1 MSTDKPFSSAVTKGI
16 RTPSRR
22 FHQGRP
28 HLLWTLHPSLDLLQK
43 LRHEWQPTQQS
54 RPDPEYNSKRG
65 TTEGPSL
72 RLRRES
78 PCVMLSC
85 DHSQENPPSQ
95 RLTLPFTLSHL
106 PWGPPVGSSG
116 WTTGLQLWD
125 SSQSQLSRT
134 KLPLTLSPS
143 GGTAALSCQLASAQV
158 QQG

>member
-22 FHQGRP
+22 FHQGWP
-28 HLLWTLHPSLDLLQK
+28 HLLWRLHPSLDLLQK

-54 RPDPEYNSKRG
+54 RPDPEHNSKRG

-85 DHSQENPPSQ
+85 GHSPENPPSQ

-106 PWGPPVGSSG
+106 PWAHPWGRVAGPQGSS
-116 WTTGLQLWD
+116 
-125 SSQSQLSRT
+125 S
-134 KLPLTLSPS
+134 
-143 GGTAALSCQLASAQV
+143 GTAPRVSSPEPKSLWPWAPQEALLLFPAS
-158 QQG
+158 